1 MPAAETH
8 RLVARIL
15 NPVLY
20 AGSFVPLIVGSIAV
34 VSVVERSIGF
44 DNFTTFRY
52 IGDVVAAASVL
63 MIGGFVFGLQSQFLM
78 WFEQLRMPTLRDH
91 LRHCVALYVLLGTLA
106 VPLVRMYESAAAY
119 RVSLGDGIVRA
130 VCFTVGYAICIDAMV
145 LLLKHRVEHR
155 GLGNNA

>member
-20 AGSFVPLIVGSIAV
+20 AGSFVPLIVGSTAV

-52 IGDVVAAASVL
+52 TGDVVAASVL
-63 MIGGFVFGLQSQFLM
+63 VIGGFVFGLQSQFLM

-119 RVSLGDGIVRA
+119 RVSLGDGIVGA
-130 VCFTVGYAICIDAMV
+130 VFFTVGYAICIDVMV

>member
-1 MPAAETH
+1 
-8 RLVARIL
+8 
-15 NPVLY
+15 
-20 AGSFVPLIVGSIAV
+20 
-34 VSVVERSIGF
+34 
-44 DNFTTFRY
+44 
-52 IGDVVAAASVL
+52 
-63 MIGGFVFGLQSQFLM
+63 M

>member
-44 DNFTTFRY
+44 DNFTTFRCT
-52 IGDVVAAASVL
+52 GDVAAAAVL
-63 MIGGFVFGLQSQFLM
+63 VIGGFVFGLRSQSLM

-119 RVSLGDGIVRA
+119 RVSLGDGIVGA
-130 VCFTVGYAICIDAMV
+130 VFFTVGYAICIDVMV